1 VEAVREILI
10 VIVGGDALALRVCQE
25 LMEHTGS
32 RVTLLWHPEAGLRAS
47 LDRMGAGFAP
57 IGSDEEH
64 ALLGADIL
72 AAKVVIAL
80 TEDDLLNLRFAL
92 SARDLNPEIRV
103 VLRQFSRTLGR
114 KIEQNLENCS
124 TISLSSLSAATYASA
139 AVDPDCFY
147 GVQFPDIDGPLT
159 GFMTK
164 SAAAAGV
171 TGRTVAEAERLLDA
185 RILARGGHTE
195 FPRDASLR
203 PDDELTLFSAV
214 RPVPPRT
221 PSEHVTSAK
230 AGPGRRARLWRSL
243 DPVARGALAAALFI
257 FLCGSVYFFF
267 ALHLDPLTAAYF
279 VTATMTTTGYGDLS
293 AERAGLPGEFV
304 AILLMLSGLTFSG
317 IFIAIL
323 SSRFTQAQYVAVQGM
338 RRISRRGHIIV
349 CGAGN
354 VGGRVIEFL
363 VRLGCE
369 VVVLETNPTPEIVER
384 ARDRQ
389 FDLMTGDST
398 KDATL
403 DLCAI
408 SDAAALVALTN
419 GDTMNLEVALGARAR
434 VPDLPI
440 VMRVQHENF
449 QKSVRQHFDFGR
461 TFGTAALAAP
471 VISGLAHSPG
481 VRGRIAIG
489 NLEYSIVDFRHGA
502 TLTEPPSPNCIMLA
516 AWRDERVVR
525 IERFED
531 ARPFERVLLLFP
543 VWEIRRDALPSV
555 ADATEPLAQN
565 VAP

>member
-10 VIVGGDALALRVCQE
+10 VIVGGDALALRVGRE

-32 RVTLLWHPEAGLRAS
+32 RVTLLWHADAGLRAS
-47 LDRMGAGFAP
+47 VDRLGAGFAP
-57 IGSDEEH
+57 LGADEHH
-64 ALLGADIL
+64 ALLGANIL
-72 AAKVVIAL
+72 DAAVVIAL
-80 TEDDLLNLRFAL
+80 TEDDQLNLQYAL
-92 SARDLNPEIRV
+92 TARDLNPAIRV

-124 TISLSSLSAATYASA
+124 TISLSALSAATYASA

-159 GFMTK
+159 GFMSK
-164 SAAAAGV
+164 SAGAAGV
-171 TGRTVAEAERLLDA
+171 AGRSPAEAERLLDA
-185 RILARGGHTE
+185 KILARGGRTE

-203 PDDELTLFSAV
+203 PDDELTLFSVV
-214 RPVPPRT
+214 RPAPPRVPT
-221 PSEHVTSAK
+221 APAADAK
-230 AGPGRRARLWRSL
+230 ARPGKRARLLRGL
-243 DPVARGALAAALFI
+243 DPVARVALAAAILVFLAGSLF
-257 FLCGSVYFFF
+257 FYF

-293 AERAGLPGEFV
+293 AERAGLPGEFA
-304 AILLMLSGLTFSG
+304 AILLMFSGLTFSG

-323 SSRFTQAQYVAVQGM
+323 SSRFTQAQYVAVQGV

-354 VGGRVIEFL
+354 VGSRVIEFL

-408 SDAAALVALTN
+408 SEAAALVALTN

-440 VMRVQHENF
+440 VMRVQHESF
-449 QKSVRQHFDFGR
+449 QESVRQHFDFGR

-481 VRGRIAIG
+481 VRGRIEIG
-489 NLEYSIVDFRHGA
+489 NRAYSIVDFRHGA
-502 TLTEPPSPNCIMLA
+502 TLTEPPSPNCIALA
-516 AWRDERVVR
+516 VWRDERIVR
-525 IERFED
+525 LERFED
-531 ARPFERVLLLFP
+531 ARPFERVLLLLP
-543 VWEIRRDALPSV
+543 ISEIRRDTLPS
-555 ADATEPLAQN
+555 AAHATEPIAQN